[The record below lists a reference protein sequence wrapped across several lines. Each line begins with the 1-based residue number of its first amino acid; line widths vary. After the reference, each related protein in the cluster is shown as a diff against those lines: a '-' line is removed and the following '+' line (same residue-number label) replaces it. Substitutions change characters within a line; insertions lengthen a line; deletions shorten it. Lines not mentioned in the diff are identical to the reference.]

1 MSAPLIKET
10 PPQLSTTTEK
20 IWTRDFTLICISNFF
35 IFLGFQM
42 TLPTIPLFV
51 EHLGGN
57 EQLIGLVVGIFTFS
71 ALLIRPFAGHQL
83 EIRGRRF
90 VYLLGLAIFVLSV
103 ATYGIISSLL
113 FLFLFRMVQGIGWG
127 FSTTASGTIA
137 TDLIPAKRRGEGMG
151 YFGLFGNIALA
162 FGPSL
167 GLTLAGTIS
176 YTKLFSIC
184 AILGLVALI
193 LSSRI
198 HYKKIEPV
206 KENPRKWDFYEET
219 ALPPSILLFFI
230 TVSFGGIA
238 AFLPLYTVQK
248 GISGIEWYF
257 LLFAVALMISRTFA
271 GRLYDL
277 KGHRAVFAPGA
288 FSIVLAMLLLAWL
301 PSSLVLYIAAFIYGL
316 GFGALQPALQAWA
329 VQRAPENRK
338 GMANATFFSSFDLGV
353 GIGAIAF
360 GQIAYLLGYQSIYI
374 ASAISV
380 LISILLYFTWIG
392 KNNTSA

>member
-10 PPQLSTTTEK
+10 PPQLSMTTEK

-103 ATYGIISSLL
+103 GTYGIISSLL

-271 GRLYDL
+271 GRLYDQ
-277 KGHRAVFAPGA
+277 KGHRAVFVPGA

-301 PSSLVLYIAAFIYGL
+301 PSSLVLYIAAFMYGL

-329 VQRAPENRK
+329 VQTAPDNRK
-338 GMANATFFSSFDLGV
+338 GMANATFF
-353 GIGAIAF
+353 
-360 GQIAYLLGYQSIYI
+360 LL
-374 ASAISV
+374 
-380 LISILLYFTWIG
+380 LI
-392 KNNTSA
+392 